1 MSDTNVIY
9 ACVYG
14 SLLSSKSRL
23 LTGISGQ
30 AFPVI
35 VSDFE
40 RSWSCRIE
48 GEMTALGMLPSL
60 GRTLNAALVEIPRSE
75 LARFDDREGPDYQ
88 RTSLSWANVSPYSS
102 HHSLPPVGDLFFYRP
117 VNPRPPNATSMI
129 LGSYISV
136 CLDGILSDAEY
147 SPVSH
152 QFAAEFLQSTRDWQ
166 FLCDD
171 STFPMYVRHLK
182 STPHKDLIARL
193 LKENLALD
201 VFLR

>member
-1 MSDTNVIY
+1 
-9 ACVYG
+9 
-14 SLLSSKSRL
+14 
-23 LTGISGQ
+23 
-30 AFPVI
+30 
-35 VSDFE
+35 
-40 RSWSCRIE
+40 
-48 GEMTALGMLPSL
+48 
-60 GRTLNAALVEIPRSE
+60 
-75 LARFDDREGPDYQ
+75 
-88 RTSLSWANVSPYSS
+88 
-102 HHSLPPVGDLFFYRP
+102 
-117 VNPRPPNATSMI
+117 MI

-136 CLDGILSDAEY
+136 CLVGILSDAEY